1 MYTPLIHL
9 RMSSIGFSVTLYSIQ
24 TLVLDVIIIIIII
37 TASLSVLFDRQNY
50 ANDAERAGSW
60 GQTSVLQ
67 NGEPQQG

>member
-9 RMSSIGFSVTLYSIQ
+9 RMTSIGFSVTLYSIQ
-24 TLVLDVIIIIIII
+24 TLVLDVIIIIII